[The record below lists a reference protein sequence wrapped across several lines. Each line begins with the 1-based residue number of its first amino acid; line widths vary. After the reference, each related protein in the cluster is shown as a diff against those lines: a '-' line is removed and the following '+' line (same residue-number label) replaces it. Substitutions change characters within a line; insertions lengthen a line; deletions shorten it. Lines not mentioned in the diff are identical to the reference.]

1 MRKKLKT
8 AENILPPEIR
18 IFQSSGWLSPQP
30 VMESPNENAL
40 APPQTST
47 AVTGLEP
54 FTEYEFYVLAVNMA
68 GSISSDWASGRTGE
82 AGKYWFEFFLIQIKG
97 KTKLECILNFFSIK
111 CV

>member
-1 MRKKLKT
+1 MRKKSKQAGNFL
-8 AENILPPEIR
+8 LPEIR

-47 AVTGLEP
+47 TVTDLEP

-68 GSISSDWASGRTGE
+68 GSISSDWISGRTGE
-82 AGKYWFEFFLIQIKG
+82 AGKYWFQFVL
-97 KTKLECILNFFSIK
+97 
-111 CV
+111 